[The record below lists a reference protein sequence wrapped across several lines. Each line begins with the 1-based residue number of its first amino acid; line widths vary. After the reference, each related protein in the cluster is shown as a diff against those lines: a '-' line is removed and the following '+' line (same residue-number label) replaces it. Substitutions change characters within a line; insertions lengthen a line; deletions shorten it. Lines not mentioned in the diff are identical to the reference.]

1 MEVLGCLGV
10 PAAPA
15 ASLTEGNAF
24 MKYVFKNVCCNFVV
38 IQYLSAFEKIFAQFE
53 SGKSL

>member
-24 MKYVFKNVCCNFVV
+24 MKYVFKNVCCNFV
-38 IQYLSAFEKIFAQFE
+38 IQYLSAFENIFAQFE

>member
-1 MEVLGCLGV
+1 M